1 MGTFTNLDSR
11 CQRALGTAQPG
22 LDASLGFRNG
32 TVFIVT
38 WPPGLGTGFYCV
50 FLVTGITLMTPPT
63 CPWACVRSTCL
74 GASWDSG
81 GG

>member
-38 WPPGLGTGFYCV
+38 WPPGLGTLVSIV
-50 FLVTGITLMTPPT
+50 FFLSL
-63 CPWACVRSTCL
+63 AL
-74 GASWDSG
+74 H
-81 GG
+81 